1 MYKKKGR
8 LHQKI
13 NIQATVMG
21 CIVTVTRDVASG
33 GARGASA
40 PPTHPEHVEF
50 S

>member
-1 MYKKKGR
+1 VLWWAIPVG
-8 LHQKI
+8 
-13 NIQATVMG
+13 
-21 CIVTVTRDVASG
+21 RDVASG